1 MGGPMGVFG
10 VHVELWAFWLAFGLM
25 EVAGGPYCGLA
36 AVGSLKRFGLPWSTQ
51 TRPVWDCH
59 M

>member
-1 MGGPMGVFG
+1 MGVFG